1 MNPGPGRRAAGSP
14 TEVDADLRIDVE
26 PGGGVGPVSA
36 HLTGSGTRLT
46 LRTADAAAWWPL
58 LSIPGVM
65 TDGSRHGRRRLRRSP
80 RLTAAAQ
87 AAEVLTERGLRI
99 DIVDDHGPVAS
110 LGADVHSRPGRL
122 LVGSDAFAVASPRVA
137 ARWVGPLVTD
147 RVAAVRRRLRR
158 R

>member
-1 MNPGPGRRAAGSP
+1 MSPAPGRRAVDAP
-14 TEVDADLRIDVE
+14 TTVDADLRIDVE
-26 PGGGVGPVSA
+26 PGGGVGRVSA

-65 TDGSRHGRRRLRRSP
+65 TDVAVQQRRRFRRSP

-87 AAEVLTERGLRI
+87 AADVLAARGVRI
-99 DIVDDHGPVAS
+99 DIVDDRGPVAS
-110 LGADVHSRPGRL
+110 LGAHVHSQPGRL

-137 ARWVGPLVTD
+137 ARWVAPLVTD
-147 RVAAVRRRLRR
+147 RVAAARRLLRR